1 MISNDFFTI
10 EIDTDIG
17 RASIKETEKF
27 KNLDV
32 LMKADLLRDLKYDME
47 KSYER
52 AVTELDKYIKEY
64 RLQEKKL

>member
-17 RASIKETEKF
+17 SASIKETEKF

-32 LMKADLLRDLKYDME
+32 LLKADLLRDLKYDME
-47 KSYER
+47 KSYDR

>member
-1 MISNDFFTI
+1 MISNDYFTI

-17 RASIKETEKF
+17 RASIKETKKF

-32 LMKADLLRDLKYDME
+32 LLKADLLRDLKYDME
-47 KSYER
+47 KSYDR

>member
-32 LMKADLLRDLKYDME
+32 LLKADLLRDLKYDME
-47 KSYER
+47 KSYDR

-64 RLQEKKL
+64 KLQEKNL

>member
-32 LMKADLLRDLKYDME
+32 LLKADLLRDLKYDME
-47 KSYER
+47 KSYDR